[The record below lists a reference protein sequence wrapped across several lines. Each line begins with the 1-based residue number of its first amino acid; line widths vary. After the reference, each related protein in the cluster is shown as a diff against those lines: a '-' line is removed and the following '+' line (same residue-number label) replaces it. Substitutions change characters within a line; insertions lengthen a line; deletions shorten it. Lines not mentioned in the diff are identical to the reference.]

1 MEACEPRKRIRWH
14 RWLLGLGVV
23 LVLLLDQWMGVFH
36 LLVGWI
42 EIIRTNWLGLRL
54 SPPHLALALVM
65 ALAAVFGLHL
75 LANAWRKRLTPDSGR
90 WRLRWSL
97 GLVGMLL
104 ASATAAIAFAGVA
117 HQVAWMKG
125 EQWKIMSHFR
135 DRSRP
140 SAFDIAIQLEDHAN
154 HNKDGRY
161 PDGLN
166 EVNWTMGRLS
176 GLFPSWYLLF
186 RETLS
191 ATPEPWVYY
200 GKGLTTK
207 SPPGLML
214 LAAPRPQYGGRW
226 VVLTPS
232 QLEQVSEAE
241 FESLVQQSLTVPRHD

>member
-1 MEACEPRKRIRWH
+1 MEACEPPKRFRWH
-14 RWLLGLGVV
+14 RWLLGLVVV
-23 LVLLLDQWMGVFH
+23 LVILLDQWMVVFH

-42 EIIRTNWLGLRL
+42 VTIRNNWQGLTL
-54 SPPHLALALVM
+54 SPPHLALALGL
-65 ALAAVFGLHL
+65 ALAAVVGLHR
-75 LANAWRKRLTPDSGR
+75 LAVAWRKRLAPDAGR

-97 GLVGMLL
+97 AIVGMLL

-125 EQWKIMSHFR
+125 EPWKIMSHFR

-140 SAFDIAIQLEDHAN
+140 SAVDIAIQLEDYADH
-154 HNKDGRY
+154 HKDGRY

-166 EVNWTMGRLS
+166 EVNWTKGRIS
-176 GLFPSWYLLF
+176 AVSPDWYLLF

-200 GKGLTTK
+200 GKGLTKK
-207 SPPGLML
+207 SPPGLLL

-226 VVLTPS
+226 VVLTP
-232 QLEQVSEAE
+232 LELAQVSEAE
-241 FESLVQQSLTVPRHD
+241 FESLVQASLSAQRHD